1 MITDDWVIT
10 TNIQHNVDTLD
21 KNLYVHNK
29 YNEQQG
35 SFNKL
40 TVGLLDHIQDNVV
53 LTTCK
58 YMAKTTSL
66 ELATQ
71 LF

>member
-10 TNIQHNVDTLD
+10 TNIMLTLLI

-40 TVGLLDHIQDNVV
+40 TVGLLDHI
-53 LTTCK
+53 
-58 YMAKTTSL
+58 
-66 ELATQ
+66 
-71 LF
+71 